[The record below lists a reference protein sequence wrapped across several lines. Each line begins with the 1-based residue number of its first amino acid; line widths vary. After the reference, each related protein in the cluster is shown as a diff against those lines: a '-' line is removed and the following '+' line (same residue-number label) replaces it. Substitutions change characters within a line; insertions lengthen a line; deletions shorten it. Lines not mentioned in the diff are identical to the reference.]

1 MASTV
6 TISHNFESAHR
17 LPHLPGK
24 CISLHGH
31 SWWAEVT
38 VTAPSPDE
46 DGVVVE
52 FGPLKKALRA
62 WIDDHLDHGVLLGPT
77 DPLVPLLRQHNCKV
91 YEVPGWPTVENMAAH
106 LADVVAELLGELE
119 HVPGARVTA
128 VEVRETHVNQAGWC
142 A

>member
-1 MASTV
+1 MVSTV
-6 TISHNFESAHR
+6 TISHNFESTHR

-31 SWWAEVT
+31 SWWAETT

-62 WIDDHLDHGVLLGPT
+62 WIDDHVDHGVLLGPN
-77 DPLVPLLRQHNCKV
+77 DPLVPLLRQYNCKV
-91 YEVPGWPTVENMAAH
+91 YEGPG
-106 LADVVAELLGELE
+106 LADRGE
-119 HVPGARVTA
+119 HGRPPRRRRGRAAGRTRARP
-128 VEVRETHVNQAGWC
+128 RRLSLRG
-142 A
+142 